1 MVESRASRQRDRPH
15 QGRVQPLDGPLDEP
29 AYSDLLG
36 LYLGDGW
43 LSRDRIVRSFLR
55 QLLRGLI
62 HSDECRAINRVR
74 NGKYAYP
81 RYFFTNNS
89 ADILEIFRQACDAV
103 GISHRDSNVDTF
115 SVARKEAV
123 AALETFIDP
132 KG

>member
-15 QGRVQPLDGPLDEP
+15 QGRVQCEGGPLDEP

-43 LSRDRIVRSFLR
+43 LSRDRIVRSYPR

-62 HSDECRAINRVR
+62 HSDGCRAINRVR
-74 NGKYAYP
+74 NGKHAYP
-81 RYFFTNNS
+81 RYFFTNSS
-89 ADILEIFRQACDAV
+89 ADILEIFRQTCDAV
-103 GISHRDSNVDTF
+103 GISHRDSNVNTI

-123 AALETFIDP
+123 AALQAFMDP